1 MLRLRIRAPYAA
13 FRPLTAGWYRPT
25 ASFATPSALYGLLLN
40 VAAVESRRDDGLA
53 PMTLTAEDVPPV
65 ELAVGMMTMPRVQR
79 LYQQLHNYPVG
90 ASRKDR
96 AEQARG
102 NKYNIQPVRRE
113 ILSGL
118 DACVAVRAN
127 NGLEA
132 RIRDGLRLGS
142 EYAPEGRPRYGLPF
156 LGDNSFTLSVLREES
171 ESVPAR
177 WLLRVDPEKLDIPE
191 PGIARLTVW
200 IDRQDMSRTV
210 SELYRPSVEESIEV
224 PAEAWTRVPP
234 ETVG

>member
-13 FRPLTAGWYRPT
+13 FRPFTAGWYRPT
-25 ASFATPSALYGLLLN
+25 ASFPTPSALYGLLLN
-40 VAAVESRRDDGLA
+40 VAAIESRRDDGVA

-65 ELAVGMMTMPRVQR
+65 ELAVGVVTTPRLQR

-90 ASRKDR
+90 EGGKDR

-113 ILSGL
+113 LLSGL
-118 DACVAVRAN
+118 DACVAVRGN
-127 NGLEA
+127 DGLEA
-132 RIRDGLRLGS
+132 RIRDGLRFGS
-142 EYAPEGRPRYGLPF
+142 EYAPESRARYGLPF

-171 ESVPAR
+171 VPAR
-177 WLLRVDPEKLDIPE
+177 WLLRVDPDKMDIPE

-200 IDRQDMSRTV
+200 IDRQDMSRTA
-210 SELYRPSVEESIEV
+210 SELYHPADEESVEV
-224 PAEAWTRVPP
+224 PAEAWTLVPP
-234 ETVG
+234 ETIG